1 MGYRRTGSSKKDSG
15 SRGLCPGTASRVFR
29 LLWLLPGALALI
41 WLVTTLPKE
50 GIATAPTVSK
60 TDTPAWTGVAKAIA
74 QTPSARATQP
84 LQEGQRL
91 LINGRSTTAA
101 WGQWAASNN
110 SAQPRIAISDGDL
123 PKVLG
128 IDLLNTDSL
137 SQQPI
142 QWFAQAGGV
151 ALPTRL
157 TGQHRY
163 LDITDFARSVG
174 WTTSVNGDTL
184 QIQTPT
190 AQVINV
196 REGRHSWGDRIVLD
210 VDGPVPFEMREQ
222 AQVLTLSL
230 DAAIAPSL
238 APAVASLSAVPASN
252 TKPSASTGS
261 PGNNRRFRSI
271 VSVKPNGRQ
280 TLLQL
285 RLPADAAY
293 QFFTLAN
300 PNRIVI
306 DVRRD
311 TLPSRNIAW
320 APGVRWR
327 QQMVSGGRRSHPV
340 AWLEVDL
347 RQPGLSLQPITSSA
361 STIAGIEP
369 LLRLAQ
375 QSRAIAAINGG
386 FFNRNNKL
394 PLGAIRQDGRW
405 LSGPI
410 LNRGAIAWDS
420 QGNLQMGRLSLQE
433 VLTTS
438 GGQRFPITTLNS
450 GYIQAGFARYTPTWG
465 PYTPL
470 SDNEILIFVEGDRV
484 LRQQTAGKAG
494 TSSISIPANGYLL
507 VARSNRTGAAA
518 LPPGASLSLTNTT
531 NPSSFSQ
538 YPNIM
543 GGGPLLVQNSQ
554 IVLNAA
560 GEQFNTNFT
569 QGAAARSALGQTSN
583 GTLLIVATH
592 SGGETAG
599 PTLPEMA
606 QIMRNLGAIN
616 ALNLDGGSS
625 TTLYLGGQLLNKPP
639 QSAARVHNG
648 LGLFW
653 AP

>member
-1 MGYRRTGSSKKDSG
+1 M
-15 SRGLCPGTASRVFR
+15 
-29 LLWLLPGALALI
+29 
-41 WLVTTLPKE
+41 
-50 GIATAPTVSK
+50 
-60 TDTPAWTGVAKAIA
+60 
-74 QTPSARATQP
+74 
-84 LQEGQRL
+84 
-91 LINGRSTTAA
+91 
-101 WGQWAASNN
+101 
-110 SAQPRIAISDGDL
+110 
-123 PKVLG
+123 
-128 IDLLNTDSL
+128 
-137 SQQPI
+137 
-142 QWFAQAGGV
+142 
-151 ALPTRL
+151 
-157 TGQHRY
+157 
-163 LDITDFARSVG
+163 
-174 WTTSVNGDTL
+174 
-184 QIQTPT
+184 
-190 AQVINV
+190 
-196 REGRHSWGDRIVLD
+196 
-210 VDGPVPFEMREQ
+210 
-222 AQVLTLSL
+222 
-230 DAAIAPSL
+230 
-238 APAVASLSAVPASN
+238 
-252 TKPSASTGS
+252 
-261 PGNNRRFRSI
+261 
-271 VSVKPNGRQ
+271 
-280 TLLQL
+280 
-285 RLPADAAY
+285 
-293 QFFTLAN
+293 
-300 PNRIVI
+300 
-306 DVRRD
+306 
-311 TLPSRNIAW
+311 
-320 APGVRWR
+320 
-327 QQMVSGGRRSHPV
+327 
-340 AWLEVDL
+340 

-583 GTLLIVATH
+583 GILLIVATH

>member
-1 MGYRRTGSSKKDSG
+1 MGYRRTDSG
-15 SRGLCPGTASRVFR
+15 RDDQGSLKPRSSVAGRSRHLR
-29 LLWLLPGALALI
+29 WLLLGSLAL
-41 WLVTTLPKE
+41 LGLAAALPKPD
-50 GIATAPTVSK
+50 IAAVPAARETVTPT
-60 TDTPAWTGVAKAIA
+60 WTGVAKAIA
-74 QTPSARATQP
+74 QTPSSSAAQP
-84 LQEGQRL
+84 LQEGRRIS
-91 LINGRSTTAA
+91 INGRSTSAA
-101 WGQWAASNN
+101 WGQWAASGN
-110 SAQPRIAISDGDL
+110 SAQPRIAISDSDL

-137 SQQPI
+137 SQQPV
-142 QWFAQAGGV
+142 QWFAQGGV

-163 LDITDFARSVG
+163 LDITDFARSLG

-210 VDGPVPFEMREQ
+210 VDGPIPFEMQEQ

-230 DAAIAPSL
+230 DAAIAPALGPAIAKMSA
-238 APAVASLSAVPASN
+238 APSSG
-252 TKPSASTGS
+252 TKPSAT
-261 PGNNRRFRSI
+261 PANNRRFRSI
-271 VSVKPNGRQ
+271 TSIKPNGRQ

-285 RLPADAAY
+285 RLPADSAY

-311 TLPSRNIAW
+311 ALPNRSIAW

-327 QQMVSGGRRSHPV
+327 QQMVSSGRRSHPV
-340 AWLEVDL
+340 VWLEVDL
-347 RQPGLSLQPITSSA
+347 RQRGLSLQPITSSA

-394 PLGAIRQDGRW
+394 PLGAIRQEGRW

-420 QGNLQMGRLSLQE
+420 QGNIQMGRLSLQE
-433 VLTTS
+433 VLSTS
-438 GGQRFPITTLNS
+438 SGQRFPITTLNS

-494 TSSISIPANGYLL
+494 SGTVTIPANGYLL

-518 LPPGASLSLTNTT
+518 LPAGTTLTLTNTT
-531 NPSSFSQ
+531 NPSSFGQ

-543 GGGPLLVQNSQ
+543 GGGPLLIQNSQ

-560 GEQFNTNFT
+560 GEQFNANFT
-569 QGAAARSALGQTSN
+569 QGAAARSALGQTAN

-606 QIMRNLGAIN
+606 QIMRNLGAVN

-653 AP
+653 TP